1 MYLSADDATSWP
13 WSQTILI
20 LGLGFLGVVILG
32 FAAAGL
38 IEWRKTKL
46 VAQQEGDLRQL
57 VNRYEKL
64 AETTLDAQQRVAAD
78 VSELRSRAASIEQI
92 LRTVE

>member
-1 MYLSADDATSWP
+1 M
-13 WSQTILI
+13 
-20 LGLGFLGVVILG
+20 
-32 FAAAGL
+32 
-38 IEWRKTKL
+38 RKTKI
-46 VAQQEGDLRQL
+46 AERQDDDLRQL